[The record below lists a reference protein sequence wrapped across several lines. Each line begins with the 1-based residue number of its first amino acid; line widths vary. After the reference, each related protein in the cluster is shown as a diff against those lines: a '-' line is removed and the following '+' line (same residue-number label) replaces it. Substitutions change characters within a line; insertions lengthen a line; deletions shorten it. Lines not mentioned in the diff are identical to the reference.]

1 MSSTNRTRTARR
13 SVRRRT
19 ALVGVIAA
27 GSLLL
32 AACGNDDSGMD
43 GMDHGSDSTAAASKE
58 PGKDT
63 DASADFNDAD
73 VTFAQGMIPH
83 HQQAIEMSELAETR
97 ASDPEIKKLAGQ
109 IKKAQDPEI
118 KTLQGWL
125 KSWGK
130 PTEAGSGMDHS
141 EHGGMDG
148 MDGMDGMMSEQ
159 DMKDLEAAK
168 GTKFDRAFAEMMIE
182 HHNGAIKMA
191 EDEKKNGK
199 SADAKKMADA
209 IIKGQSA
216 EVDQF
221 EKILDRI

>member
-1 MSSTNRTRTARR
+1 MSSINRIRTARR
-13 SVRRRT
+13 RI
-19 ALVGVIAA
+19 ALVGVVAA

-32 AACGNDDSGMD
+32 AACGNGDGMD

-63 DASADFNDAD
+63 NASADFNDAD

-97 ASDPEIKKLAGQ
+97 ASDPEVKKLAGQ

-125 KSWGK
+125 KSWGQ
-130 PTEAGSGMDHS
+130 PTEMDSGMDHS
-141 EHGGMDG
+141 EHGGMS
-148 MDGMDGMMSEQ
+148 GMMSEQ

-168 GTKFDRAFAEMMIE
+168 GAKFDRAFAEMMIE
-182 HHNGAIKMA
+182 HHNGAIEMA